1 MENNTYKKVTWECGE
16 CKTQHES
23 FSNIRWDMQICDCGK
38 SGYDLEEHYSRTM
51 GSVKLIKE
59 ETLIEN
65 KNED

>member
-51 GSVKLIKE
+51 GSVKLI
-59 ETLIEN
+59 
-65 KNED
+65 

>member
-23 FSNIRWDMQICDCGK
+23 FSNRRWDMQICDCGK
-38 SGYDLEEHYSRTM
+38 SGYDLEEYYSKTM
-51 GSVKLIKE
+51 GSVKLIME

-65 KNED
+65 TNED